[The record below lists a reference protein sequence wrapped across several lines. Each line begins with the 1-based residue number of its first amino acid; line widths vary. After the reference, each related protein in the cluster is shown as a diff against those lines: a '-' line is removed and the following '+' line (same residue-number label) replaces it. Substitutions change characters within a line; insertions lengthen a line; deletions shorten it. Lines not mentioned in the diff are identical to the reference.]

1 MRLPE
6 WRPLMALHWALGGVL
21 LVQAALL
28 AFHPAA
34 PRQFSASGY
43 PDWVR
48 LALAG
53 SEIVAAALFLWPR
66 TVRLGGW
73 ALALVLVAAAG
84 LHVGRGEAPPA
95 RFLIYIL
102 AINAILAHYSG
113 QRAGRVQ
120 P

>member
-34 PRQFSASGY
+34 PRQFAASGY

-53 SEIVAAALFLWPR
+53 SEIVAAARTLLSGAISACEEEFKLAEILFSSSF
-66 TVRLGGW
+66 
-73 ALALVLVAAAG
+73 
-84 LHVGRGEAPPA
+84 GEDEK
-95 RFLIYIL
+95 
-102 AINAILAHYSG
+102 
-113 QRAGRVQ
+113 
-120 P
+120 